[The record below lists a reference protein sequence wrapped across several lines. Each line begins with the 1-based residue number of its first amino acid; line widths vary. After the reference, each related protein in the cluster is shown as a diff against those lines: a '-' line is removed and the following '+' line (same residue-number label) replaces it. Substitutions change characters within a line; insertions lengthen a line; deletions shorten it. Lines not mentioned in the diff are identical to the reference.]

1 MGRTRI
7 LCGSLFS
14 GRRNIRSGQS
24 GCRAC
29 MRRTRLSRLPSTSE
43 LYGRCMRSRRIKWRI
58 QTERGQSQNQKVHHE
73 LLASILGGRVCMER
87 RGEEE
92 ALCETKMIDHRRV
105 QQVRETKGFV
115 YDLRSWGF
123 TDPRYASRTGH
134 RPALCVRLRNPTV
147 LYGTAEFPLQ

>member
-92 ALCETKMIDHRRV
+92 ALCETSKWI
-105 QQVRETKGFV
+105 
-115 YDLRSWGF
+115 YL
-123 TDPRYASRTGH
+123 PRNAQDQE
-134 RPALCVRLRNPTV
+134 RPLLINSNIEV
-147 LYGTAEFPLQ
+147 LEK

>member
-1 MGRTRI
+1 MGKTRI

-73 LLASILGGRVCMER
+73 LLASILEGRACMER
-87 RGEEE
+87 RGEERR
-92 ALCETKMIDHRRV
+92 KRFVRRV
-105 QQVRETKGFV
+105 SGYIFPGTLRTKRG
-115 YDLRSWGF
+115 
-123 TDPRYASRTGH
+123 P
-134 RPALCVRLRNPTV
+134 C
-147 LYGTAEFPLQ
+147 